1 MQNQLKHIVV
11 TCVFVVFLSFFVGMC
26 VFCYFNPAAVSES
39 ERRPFAQ
46 FPEKITWEGVMDKTI
61 INDFEDYYERKHFD
75 APYCPTTMT
84 KYKYH
89 TERCYETQNIKPV
102 VCQKFFELR
111 ILSEVSVCNY

>member
-1 MQNQLKHIVV
+1 MYHDNHGETCDKNIV
-11 TCVFVVFLSFFVGMC
+11 
-26 VFCYFNPAAVSES
+26 
-39 ERRPFAQ
+39 PFR
-46 FPEKITWEGVMDKTI
+46 ELIYIT